1 MVETS
6 SDEQMTIEAK
16 EALAS
21 ARATDFKKKVNAAS
35 WSPQME
41 VLMKTW
47 GEKSA
52 GLRYMH
58 GAAAGYWKGVSN
70 KLSLTGIGV
79 STVAAVVS
87 LVAASIEDVNSKNI
101 ALFVVGGVS
110 IGSSVVQSLKKF
122 YNADEKSAEHG
133 AIAKQFGS
141 FYRYMTLQMGMT
153 REDRLPAD
161 QLSEWA
167 LKEYERLQQDSLPLG
182 GSQIKKFKETFKN
195 SSQAVPD
202 VCEDTFEINVYNSNS
217 AINTQTVHEIEVEL
231 KDK

>member
-1 MVETS
+1 MVGTS
-6 SDEQMTIEAK
+6 TDEQMSIEAK

-58 GAAAGYWKGVSN
+58 GSAAGHWKGMAN

-79 STVAAVVS
+79 STIAAVVS
-87 LVAASIEDVNSKNI
+87 LVAASIEDVQSKNI

-182 GSQIKKFKETFKN
+182 GAQIKQFKEAFKN

-202 VCEDTFEINVYNSNS
+202 VCEDTFEINVYNSTS
-217 AINTQTVHEIEVEL
+217 TISQPTVHEVEVEL

>member
-1 MVETS
+1 MAS
-6 SDEQMTIEAK
+6 NSKDEIMTIEAK

-35 WSPQME
+35 WSPHME
-41 VLMKTW
+41 TLMKTW

-58 GAAAGYWKGVSN
+58 GASAGYWKGVSN

-79 STVAAVVS
+79 SSAAAIVS
-87 LVAASIEDVNSKNI
+87 LVAASIDDVDSKNV

-110 IGSSVVQSLKKF
+110 ICSSVVQSLKKF
-122 YNADEKSAEHG
+122 YNSEEKSAEHG

-182 GSQIKKFKETFKN
+182 GAQIKQFKAAFKDSN
-195 SSQAVPD
+195 QAVPD
-202 VCEDTFEINVYNSNS
+202 VCENTFEINVYKNPSQKSLEVNSV
-217 AINTQTVHEIEVEL
+217 QVEL
-231 KDK
+231 K

>member
-1 MVETS
+1 MAS
-6 SDEQMTIEAK
+6 NSKDELMTIEAK

-35 WSPQME
+35 WSPHME
-41 VLMKTW
+41 DLMKTW

-58 GAAAGYWKGVSN
+58 GASSSYWKGVSN

-79 STVAAVVS
+79 SSAAAIVS
-87 LVAASIEDVNSKNI
+87 LVAASIDDVDSKNV

-110 IGSSVVQSLKKF
+110 LCSSVVQSLKKF
-122 YNADEKSAEHG
+122 YNSEEKSAEHG

-182 GSQIKKFKETFKN
+182 GAQIKQFKTAFKESN
-195 SSQAVPD
+195 QAVPD
-202 VCEDTFEINVYNSNS
+202 VCEDTFEIKVYRNPSQKSLEVN
-217 AINTQTVHEIEVEL
+217 AVQVEL
-231 KDK
+231 K

>member
-1 MVETS
+1 MAGKS
-6 SDEQMTIEAK
+6 SDELMTIEAK

-41 VLMKTW
+41 GLMKSW

-58 GAAAGYWKGVSN
+58 AASAGYWKGVSN

-79 STVAAVVS
+79 STAAAVVS
-87 LVAASIEDVNSKNI
+87 LVAASIEDPHSKNV

-110 IGSSVVQSLKKF
+110 IGSSLVQSLKKF

-182 GSQIKKFKETFKN
+182 GAQIKQYKETFKN
-195 SSQAVPD
+195 SNQAVPD
-202 VCEDTFEINVYNSNS
+202 VCEDTFEINVYNSKS
-217 AINTQTVHEIEVEL
+217 SELTVHEVEVEL